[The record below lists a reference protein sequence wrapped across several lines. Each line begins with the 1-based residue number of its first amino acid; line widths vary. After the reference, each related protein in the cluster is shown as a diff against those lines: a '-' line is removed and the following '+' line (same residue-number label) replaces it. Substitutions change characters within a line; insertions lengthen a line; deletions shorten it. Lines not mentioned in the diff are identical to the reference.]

1 MGLTCFTH
9 ILLCT
14 VVASSACSQ
23 MAPSPPK
30 KKTSAKKGD
39 KRLKMDSKLFRSV
52 HHFERYRDNFLSAGI
67 IQERFVD
74 LEDLRQTFIPG
85 CFEGRGWEK
94 LLSDFPVICE
104 PLIREFYSNAVIK
117 ENELSCWVRGK
128 EFILDAHVIDDAL
141 GLEGLDDEEFI
152 NYKDRSV
159 SIETIQQRLGGKR
172 EGICLNTTT
181 FPVDMRCLTIIMM
194 FNLYPIK
201 KLTTINC
208 ARAIFLMDLKE
219 KNFIDISSHIYDII
233 VDETRTTSRP
243 KLIFPS
249 LLMRIFR
256 RKGVPIPQDIS
267 PMSTPSAINRLT
279 CKRISVR
286 LPEEEDEGDEG
297 EGVPM
302 ETAAE
307 AAGHASTSTP
317 RRSGKRPRASTSSDI
332 PPDAFQII
340 LERLDG
346 IREVQ
351 TEHSER
357 MKAMQDQIDVLS
369 ATLDSFT
376 TQPDH

>member
-1 MGLTCFTH
+1 MVLTGYAH
-9 ILLCT
+9 ILLYV
-14 VVASSACSQ
+14 VVAFSDCSQ
-23 MAPSPPK
+23 MAPSPQK
-30 KKTSAKKGD
+30 KKSTAKRAD
-39 KRLKMDSKLFRSV
+39 KRLKMDPRLFRSV
-52 HHFERYRDNFLSAGI
+52 HHFERYKDNFLNAGI

-74 LEDLRQTFIPG
+74 LEDLRQTFIPS
-85 CFEGRGWEK
+85 CFEGRGWDK
-94 LLSDFPVICE
+94 LLSDFPLVCE

-117 ENELSCWVRGK
+117 ENELNCWVRGK
-128 EFILDAHVIDDAL
+128 EFILDAHVIDDVL

-152 NYKDRSV
+152 NFKDRSV
-159 SIETIQQRLGGKR
+159 SIETVQQRIGGQR
-172 EGICLNTTT
+172 EGKCLNTTA
-181 FPVDMRCLTIIMM
+181 FPVDMRVLTIIMM

-219 KNFIDISSHIYDII
+219 KNFIDISSHIFDII

-256 RKGVPIPQDIS
+256 RKGVQIPQDIS
-267 PMSTPSAINRLT
+267 HMSTPSAINKLT

-286 LPEEEDEGDEG
+286 LPGEEDEGDEG
-297 EGVPM
+297 EEVPM
-302 ETAAE
+302 ETDAE

-317 RRSGKRPRASTSSDI
+317 RRSGKRSRASTSADA

-346 IREVQ
+346 IRAVQ
-351 TEHSER
+351 TEHSDR
-357 MKAMQDQIDVLS
+357 MRAMQDQIDVLA

-376 TQPDH
+376 TQHDQ